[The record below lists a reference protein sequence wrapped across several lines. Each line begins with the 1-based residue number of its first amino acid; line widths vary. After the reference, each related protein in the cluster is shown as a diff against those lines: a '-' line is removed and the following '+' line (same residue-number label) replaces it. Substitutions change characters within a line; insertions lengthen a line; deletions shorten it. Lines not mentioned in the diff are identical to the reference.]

1 MLMIIFFDG
10 TPGSGKS
17 YEAVKKIVDNLR
29 MGRKVYTNI
38 EGMNDP
44 KCIEA
49 IKAIYNIGDYDIF
62 NNLAFLEDEKIKNFW
77 EHVDEGA
84 LIVIDEAHK
93 FFNVRDWQSEKNNK
107 FAVWASTHRHHGYD
121 VVLVTVDI
129 SRVDTSVRQL
139 TEWTYRFKKANF
151 FGSLVQK
158 KYMCFAYVGDDKD
171 GKPLSNSVR
180 TYDAKIFHCYK
191 SYVTKDIKELGIMK
205 HANILRHP
213 VFYAIPVV
221 IGLFI
226 YLFFRSGAIKGDIF
240 GADKMLHK
248 AKAQVKSVVIP
259 VGSRQGQLPES
270 RSVPGQVP
278 GPVKRVNHVPV
289 NGVQA
294 QRVTPVVQAAPVK
307 DSMIKK
313 DVPVLVGMMDGKKV
327 YRKGGAYYTG
337 D

>member
-1 MLMIIFFDG
+1 MIIFFDG

-38 EGMNDP
+38 EGLDDK
-44 KCIEA
+44 KCVEA
-49 IKAIYNIGDYDIF
+49 IKSIYNLGDYDLF
-62 NNLAFLEDEKIKNFW
+62 KNLAFLEDEKIKNFW

-139 TEWTYRFKKANF
+139 AEWTYRFKKANF

-158 KYMCFAYVGDDKD
+158 KYMCFAYVGDDRD
-171 GKPLSNSVR
+171 GKPLSNSLR
-180 TYDAKIFHCYK
+180 TYDAKLFNCYK
-191 SYVTKDIKELGIMK
+191 SYVTKDIKELRIMS
-205 HANILRHP
+205 HANILKHP

-221 IGLFI
+221 IGIFL
-226 YLFFRSGAIKGDIF
+226 YLFFRSGVLTGDMF

-248 AKAQVKSVVIP
+248 AKQVKNVVIP
-259 VGSRQGQLPES
+259 VGSRQLPEKGAG
-270 RSVPGQVP
+270 PVP
-278 GPVKRVNHVPV
+278 GPVKRVNYIPGG
-289 NGVQA
+289 GVQV
-294 QRVTPVVQAAPVK
+294 QRVAPVAQVAPLK
-307 DSMIKK
+307 DSLIKK

-327 YRKGGAYYTG
+327 YKKGGAYYTG